1 MLLIQDRKCYPG
13 KDMILKDE
21 IEQKSKEQEITTAN
35 IQRDYLFGWFL
46 NYIFTQSALKESLFL
61 KGGNAL
67 RKAYFIKTRFSS
79 DLDFGT
85 PNDIDQ
91 DFLKQEIEKAC
102 QFIAKKSDITFVF
115 ERNDVKEKF
124 NWNEPRWK
132 VFEVRIYFK
141 DFYGNSD
148 HIALKISL
156 DITRFDKTYLD
167 IQERTLLHP
176 YSDAG
181 NVICKIKC
189 MQLEEI
195 LATKLKCLLQ
205 RDHAPDL
212 FDFIY
217 SIYLNTDIPINKA
230 DIKRVFLK
238 KTIFE
243 NSPIVAKN
251 ILLKLPFEYMK
262 AVWLKTIICTK
273 DILFDF
279 DDAFNKFTSEIEILF
294 ADDAE
299 NPWYD
304 HFFFEAEIRNKIM
317 KAGKDQTLLRVVY
330 QGAERFVEP
339 YSLKFQEKKDGTAKE
354 YLYVWNRSG
363 GNSDKPGIRRF
374 MPENL
379 TSIENTEEKY
389 IPQYE
394 IELCRAGEYPE
405 ERYLYDV
412 NKKRE
417 NEYNKLYKTTTR
429 QFRSTRIQTFSVGP
443 TYVYKCG
450 NCGKLSY
457 RKTMDGSLRS
467 HKSKNG
473 FMCYGYGIYQTT
485 RF

>member
-1 MLLIQDRKCYPG
+1 
-13 KDMILKDE
+13 MILKDE
-21 IEQKSKEQEITTAN
+21 IEQKSKEQEITVAN
-35 IQRDYLFGWFL
+35 IQRDYLFGWLL
-46 NYIFTQSALKESLFL
+46 NYLFTQSTLKDTLFL

-85 PNDIDQ
+85 PNDINH
-91 DFLKQEIEKAC
+91 DFLKQEIKKAC
-102 QFIAKKSDITFVF
+102 QFVSEKAGIVFVF
-115 ERNDVKEKF
+115 DRNDVKEKF

-132 VFEVRIYFK
+132 VFEVKIYFK

-148 HIALKISL
+148 HITLKISL

-167 IQERTLLHP
+167 IQNRTLLHP
-176 YSDAG
+176 YSDA
-181 NVICKIKC
+181 NDATCQIRC

-217 SIYLNTDIPINKA
+217 SLYLNPDISINKA

-238 KTIFE
+238 RTIFE
-243 NSPIVAKN
+243 NSPNVAKN

-262 AVWLKTIICTK
+262 AVWLKTIICTQ
-273 DILFDF
+273 DIFFDF
-279 DDAFNKFTSEIEILF
+279 DDAFNKFVSEVEELF
-294 ADDAE
+294 SGDTE
-299 NPWYD
+299 NPWRDRY
-304 HFFFEAEIRNKIM
+304 FFEAETRNKIM
-317 KAGKDQTLLRVVY
+317 RAGKEQTLLKVIY

-339 YSLKFQEKKDGTAKE
+339 YSLKFQEKADGTAKE
-354 YLYVWNRSG
+354 YLYVWNRNG
-363 GNSDKPGIRRF
+363 GSSPKPGIRMF
-374 MPENL
+374 VPENL

-389 IPQYE
+389 TPQYE

-405 ERYLYDV
+405 DRYLYDV

-417 NEYNKLYKTTTR
+417 KEYAKIYKIRQPRQIKTR
-429 QFRSTRIQTFSVGP
+429 TKSFGP
-443 TYVYKCG
+443 TYVYKCS

-457 RKTMDGSLRS
+457 RKTMDGALRP
-467 HKSKNG
+467 HKSKSG

-485 RF
+485 KF